1 MLARLHSVTLEGIDG
16 VICEVEVDVARGGFE
31 KTLIVGL
38 PDAAVKESTERV
50 KSAIINSGYKYP
62 RTQSVVN
69 LAPADIKKEG
79 PAFDLPI
86 ALGMLIGSGVFNS
99 HIAKDCIIVGE
110 LALDGRV
117 RPVKGVLSMAMTA
130 AANGY
135 STLVVPL
142 ENAAEAAVV
151 SDIEVYAV
159 GSLAQTIGFLNGQLP
174 LESTNINIDQIF
186 NVESRYDADFSDVK
200 GQESVKRALTIAAAG
215 GHNILMIGPPGAGK
229 TMLAQRLATIMPPLT
244 LAESLETTRIYSSV
258 GLLPKGKALMA
269 TRPVRAPHH
278 TASGPA
284 LVGGGTVPK
293 PGELSLAHHG
303 ILFLDEFTEFPRNV
317 LEMIRQPLESG
328 TVTVSRAKRTITF
341 FASFLL
347 VASCNPCPCGFY
359 GSNARRCRCTPGQ
372 IERYLSKISGP
383 LIDRID
389 MHIDVPSVTFTKL
402 RSKTPHPDSASI
414 RKEVIK
420 ARCIQAKRFG
430 DGRVM
435 TNTRMNHKQV
445 RKFCELD
452 SPSEML
458 LKQAMTEFG
467 LSARAHDKICKVA
480 RTIADLADCETIAPE
495 HIAEAISY
503 RKLDRKL

>member
-1 MLARLHSVTLEGIDG
+1 MLARLLSVTLEGIDG

-50 KSAIINSGYKYP
+50 KSAIINSGYKHP

-69 LAPADIKKEG
+69 LAPANIKKEG

-86 ALGMLIGSGVFNS
+86 ALGMLMGSGVFTS

-135 STLVVPL
+135 RAIVVPL
-142 ENAAEAAVV
+142 ENAGEAAVV
-151 SDIEVYAV
+151 GDIEVYAV
-159 GSLAQTIGFLNGQLP
+159 GSLAQAVGFLNGQLP
-174 LESTNINIDQIF
+174 LETTTINIEKIF
-186 NVESRYDADFSDVK
+186 NIESLYDVDFSDVK

-244 LAESLETTRIYSSV
+244 LTESLETTRIYSSV

-269 TRPVRAPHH
+269 TRPVRSPHH

-284 LVGGGTVPK
+284 LVGGGTIPR

-328 TVTVSRAKRTITF
+328 TVTVSRAKRTITY

-359 GSNARRCRCTPGQ
+359 GSSARRCRCTPGQ

-389 MHIDVPSVTFTKL
+389 IHIDVPAVTFTKL
-402 RSKTPHPDSASI
+402 RSKTLQSDSTSI

-430 DGRVM
+430 DGKVTTNVRM
-435 TNTRMNHKQV
+435 THKQV

-452 SPSEML
+452 STTEML